1 MGEFVLP
8 PQNTLEVR
16 NNLREEFS
24 FIHAD
29 SADKCPTVE
38 LTREISFTISTAR
51 IKAPLAA
58 PGKVRNKLPPLAS
71 NEFVGRRRPACTNVA
86 SQLNAETLRDLLD
99 LSESRVEIVPTCI
112 RFGLSQTLHEL

>member
-71 NEFVGRRRPACTNVA
+71 NELFGGAPASYVLRLVYPRFRCADDAHTVA
-86 SQLNAETLRDLLD
+86 AYNEYLAVL
-99 LSESRVEIVPTCI
+99 
-112 RFGLSQTLHEL
+112 